1 MTTHPKAFI
10 CGCKGLSLDAQE
22 RALIA
27 LHQPWGLILFKRNI
41 DAPAQVAA
49 LVASF
54 REIVGREDAPVL
66 IDQEGGRVQRMGPPH
81 WPAYPA
87 AARFGEMAGGYAA
100 QNEAALL
107 NARIM
112 AADLAAVG
120 VNVNCTPVLDVPAPD
135 SHNIVGD
142 RAYGADPMVVRGF
155 ALSVCEGM
163 LAQGVLPVIKHIPG
177 HGRAK
182 ADSHL
187 ELPRVSTSR
196 KELEKTDFMPFY
208 CLANMPLG
216 MTAHVVYEAIDPD
229 RPATT
234 SPLVVEKIIRGH
246 IGFRGLLMSDDLS
259 MKALS
264 GDFGDRARAVFAAG
278 VDVALHCN
286 GDWAETEPV
295 AMAAP
300 VLKGKSLKR
309 AERALK
315 SLKRPRQPLDLVDA
329 RARLHLMLAG
339 TA

>member
-1 MTTHPKAFI
+1 MTIHPKAFI
-10 CGCKGLSLDAQE
+10 CGCKGLDLDAQE

-41 DAPAQVAA
+41 GDPAQVAA

-87 AARFGEMAGGYAA
+87 AARFGQMAAGYAA

-120 VNVNCTPVLDVPAPD
+120 INVNCTPVLDVPASD

-142 RAYGADPMVVRGF
+142 RAYGANPLEVAGF
-155 ALSVCEGM
+155 GLAVCEGM
-163 LAQGVLPVIKHIPG
+163 LRQGVLPVIKHIPG

-187 ELPRVSTSR
+187 ELPRVSATR
-196 KELEKTDFMPFY
+196 KELEETDFKPFKM
-208 CLANMPLG
+208 LFDTPLG

-278 VDVALHCN
+278 VDIALHCN

-315 SLKRPRQPLDLVDA
+315 FLKKPRQPLDLVDA
-329 RARLHLMLAG
+329 RARIHLMLAG

>member
-1 MTTHPKAFI
+1 MTKDAKAFI
-10 CGCKGLSLDAQE
+10 CGCKGLSLEPQE
-22 RALIA
+22 RELIA
-27 LHQPWGLILFKRNI
+27 RHQPWGLILFKRNI
-41 DAPAQVAA
+41 GDPAQVAA

-87 AARFGEMAGGYAA
+87 AARFGELAGGSAV
-100 QNEAALL
+100 QNEAAFL
-107 NARIM
+107 NARLM

-142 RAYGADPMVVRGF
+142 RAYGADPMVVTSF

-163 LAQGVLPVIKHIPG
+163 LHQGVLPVIKHIPG

-187 ELPRVSTSR
+187 ELPRVGASR
-196 KELEKTDFMPFY
+196 KDLEGTDFKPFY

-234 SPLVVEKIIRGH
+234 SPVVVEKIIRGH

-264 GDFGDRARAVFAAG
+264 GDYGDRARAVFAAG

-300 VLKGKSLKR
+300 YLTGKSLKR

-315 SLKRPRQPLDLVDA
+315 FLKRPRQPLDLVDA

>member
-1 MTTHPKAFI
+1 MTPHPKAFI

-27 LHQPWGLILFKRNI
+27 LHQPWGLILFKRNV
-41 DAPAQVAA
+41 DAPEQVAA

-54 REIVGREDAPVL
+54 REIVGRDDAPVL

-87 AARFGEMAGGYAA
+87 AARFHQLPGGYEA
-100 QNEAALL
+100 QSEAALL

-120 VNVNCTPVLDVPAPD
+120 INVNCTPVLDVPAPG

-142 RAYGADPMVVRGF
+142 RAYGTDPQAIAGLGL
-155 ALSVCEGM
+155 AVCQGM

-187 ELPRVSTSR
+187 ELPRVNASR
-196 KELEKTDFMPFY
+196 KELETTDFAPFQ
-208 CLANMPLG
+208 LLNHMPLG

-264 GDFGDRARAVFAAG
+264 GDFADRARAVFAAG
-278 VDVALHCN
+278 VDIALHCN

-300 VLKGKSLKR
+300 VLAGKSLKR
-309 AERALK
+309 AQRALK
-315 SLKRPRQPLDLVDA
+315 FLKMPLEPLDLVDA
-329 RARLHLMLAG
+329 RARIHLMLAG
-339 TA
+339 SA

>member
-1 MTTHPKAFI
+1 MTIHPKAFI
-10 CGCKGLSLDAQE
+10 CGCKGLALEPHE

-41 DAPAQVAA
+41 DAPEQVAA

-81 WPAYPA
+81 WPSYPA
-87 AARFGEMAGGYAA
+87 AARFGQLVGGHAA
-100 QNEAALL
+100 KSEAVLL

-142 RAYGADPMVVRGF
+142 RAYADDPLVVASL

-187 ELPRVSTSR
+187 ELPRVSASR
-196 KELEKTDFMPFY
+196 KELEKSDFMPFY

-278 VDVALHCN
+278 VDIALHCN

-315 SLKRPRQPLDLVDA
+315 FLRKPRQPLDLVDA
-329 RARLHLMLAG
+329 RARIHLMLAG

>member
-27 LHQPWGLILFKRNI
+27 RHQPWGLILFKRNI
-41 DAPAQVAA
+41 DAPAQVVA

-81 WPAYPA
+81 WPAYSA
-87 AARFGEMAGGYAA
+87 AARFGELAGGYAA
-100 QNEAALL
+100 QTEAARLS
-107 NARIM
+107 ARLM

-120 VNVNCTPVLDVPAPD
+120 INVDCLPVLDVPAPG
-135 SHNIVGD
+135 SHSVVGD
-142 RAYGADPMVVRGF
+142 RAYGADPQTVA
-155 ALSVCEGM
+155 ALGLAVCEGM
-163 LAQGVLPVIKHIPG
+163 LVQGVLPVVKHIPG

-187 ELPRVSTSR
+187 ELPRVNASR
-196 KELEKTDFMPFY
+196 QELEEIDFAPFKA
-208 CLANMPLG
+208 LRTMPLG
-216 MTAHVVYEAIDPD
+216 MTAHVVYESLDPEH
-229 RPATT
+229 PGTT
-234 SPLVVEKIIRGH
+234 SRFVVQEIIRGH
-246 IGFRGLLMSDDLS
+246 IGFEGLLMSDDLS

-278 VDVALHCN
+278 VDLALHCN
-286 GDWAETEPV
+286 GDWNETGPV
-295 AMAAP
+295 AEAAP
-300 VLKGKSLKR
+300 VLAGESL
-309 AERALK
+309 ERAQRALDLLK
-315 SLKRPRQPLDLVDA
+315 KPSQPLDLVDA

>member
-1 MTTHPKAFI
+1 MTPQPKAFI

-41 DAPAQVAA
+41 DAPEQVAA
-49 LVASF
+49 LTASF

-87 AARFGEMAGGYAA
+87 AGRFADLAGGPKV
-100 QNEAALL
+100 QIEAADL

-112 AADLAAVG
+112 ATDLAAVG
-120 VNVNCTPVLDVPAPD
+120 INVNCTPVLDVPAPG

-142 RAYGADPMVVRGF
+142 RAYGSDPLLASCL
-155 ALSVCEGM
+155 ALAVCQGM

-187 ELPRVSTSR
+187 ELPRVDASR
-196 KELEKTDFMPFY
+196 KELEATDFAPFKM
-208 CLANMPLG
+208 LLDMPLG

-278 VDVALHCN
+278 VDIALHCN

-295 AMAAP
+295 ALAAP

-315 SLKRPRQPLDLVDA
+315 FLKPPEPLDLVDA

>member
-1 MTTHPKAFI
+1 MTIHPKAFI
-10 CGCKGLSLDAQE
+10 CGCKGLDLDAQE

-41 DAPAQVAA
+41 GDPAQVAA

-87 AARFGEMAGGYAA
+87 AARFGQMAAGYAA

-120 VNVNCTPVLDVPAPD
+120 INVNCTPVLDVPASD

-142 RAYGADPMVVRGF
+142 RAYGANPLEVAGF
-155 ALSVCEGM
+155 GLAVCEGM
-163 LAQGVLPVIKHIPG
+163 LRQGVLPVIKHIPG

-187 ELPRVSTSR
+187 ELPRVSATR
-196 KELEKTDFMPFY
+196 KELEETDFKPFKM
-208 CLANMPLG
+208 LFDTPLG

-264 GDFGDRARAVFAAG
+264 GDVGDRARAVFAAG
-278 VDVALHCN
+278 VDIARHCN

-315 SLKRPRQPLDLVDA
+315 FLKKPRQPLDLVDA
-329 RARLHLMLAG
+329 RARIHLMLAG

>member
-1 MTTHPKAFI
+1 MTKDAKAFI
-10 CGCKGLSLDAQE
+10 CGCKGLSLEPHE
-22 RALIA
+22 RELIA
-27 LHQPWGLILFKRNI
+27 RHLPWGLILFKRNI
-41 DAPAQVAA
+41 GDPAQVAA

-54 REIVGREDAPVL
+54 REIVGRENAPVL

-87 AARFGEMAGGYAA
+87 AARFGEMKGTNI
-100 QNEAALL
+100 QKFNAALL

-112 AADLAAVG
+112 AADLVAVG
-120 VNVNCTPVLDVPAPD
+120 INVNCTPVLDVPAPD

-142 RAYGADPMVVRGF
+142 RAYGTDPVFVAAMGRAV
-155 ALSVCEGM
+155 AEGM
-163 LAQGVLPVIKHIPG
+163 LAQGVLPVVKHIPG

-187 ELPRVSTSR
+187 ELPRVSASR
-196 KELEKTDFMPFY
+196 KELEKTDFDSFGLN
-208 CLANMPLG
+208 CGAPLG

-300 VLKGKSLKR
+300 LLKGKSLKR

-315 SLKRPRQPLDLVDA
+315 FLKRPRQPLVLVDA

>member
-10 CGCKGLSLDAQE
+10 CGCKSLSLDAQE

-41 DAPAQVAA
+41 DSPEQVAA
-49 LVASF
+49 LTASF
-54 REIVGREDAPVL
+54 REIVGREDALVL

-87 AARFGEMAGGYAA
+87 AARFGEMAGDHAERFDAA
-100 QNEAALL
+100 IL

-120 VNVNCTPVLDVPAPD
+120 INVNCTPVLDVPAPG

-142 RAYGADPMVVRGF
+142 RAYGTDPRVVAGF
-155 ALSVCEGM
+155 GLAVCEGM
-163 LAQGVLPVIKHIPG
+163 LRQGVLPVIKHIPG

-187 ELPRVSTSR
+187 ELPRVSASR
-196 KELEKTDFMPFY
+196 KELEETDFNPFKLLFDTP
-208 CLANMPLG
+208 LA

-234 SPLVVEKIIRGH
+234 SPLVVEKIIRGY

-278 VDVALHCN
+278 VDIALHCN

-309 AERALK
+309 AQRALK
-315 SLKRPRQPLDLVDA
+315 FVKGPAQPLDLVDA

>member
-1 MTTHPKAFI
+1 MTKDAKAFI
-10 CGCKGLSLDAQE
+10 CGCKGLSLEPHE
-22 RALIA
+22 RELIA
-27 LHQPWGLILFKRNI
+27 RHLPWGLILFKRNI
-41 DAPAQVAA
+41 GDPAQVAA

-54 REIVGREDAPVL
+54 REIVGRENAPVL

-87 AARFGEMAGGYAA
+87 AARFGEMKGTNL
-100 QNEAALL
+100 QKFNAALL

-112 AADLAAVG
+112 AADLVAVG
-120 VNVNCTPVLDVPAPD
+120 INVNCTPVLDVPAPD

-142 RAYGADPMVVRGF
+142 RAYGTDPVFVAAMGRAV
-155 ALSVCEGM
+155 AEGM
-163 LAQGVLPVIKHIPG
+163 LAQGVLPVVKHIPG

-187 ELPRVSTSR
+187 ELPRVSASR
-196 KELEKTDFMPFY
+196 KELEKTDFDSFGLN
-208 CLANMPLG
+208 CGAPLG

-300 VLKGKSLKR
+300 LLKGKSLKR

-315 SLKRPRQPLDLVDA
+315 FLKRPRQPLDLVDA

>member
-1 MTTHPKAFI
+1 MTTHAKAFI
-10 CGCKGLSLDAQE
+10 CGCKGLSLDAHE
-22 RALIA
+22 RAMIA
-27 LHQPWGLILFKRNI
+27 LHRPWGLILFKRNI
-41 DAPAQVAA
+41 EAPAQVAA

-87 AARFGEMAGGYAA
+87 AARFGQMEGGYAA
-100 QNEAALL
+100 QYEAALL

-112 AADLAAVG
+112 AADLASVG
-120 VNVNCTPVLDVPAPD
+120 VNVNCTPVLDVPAPG

-142 RAYGADPMVVRGF
+142 RAYGADPLAVAGF
-155 ALSVCEGM
+155 GLAVCEGM
-163 LAQGVLPVIKHIPG
+163 IRQGVLPVIKHIPG

-187 ELPRVSTSR
+187 ELPRVDASR
-196 KELEKTDFMPFY
+196 KELEETDFIPFQA
-208 CLANMPLG
+208 LRDMPLG
-216 MTAHVVYEAIDPD
+216 MTAHVVYTALDPE

-278 VDVALHCN
+278 VDIALHCN

-300 VLKGKSLKR
+300 VLAGKSLKR
-309 AERALK
+309 AQRALK
-315 SLKRPRQPLDLVDA
+315 VLKAGPQPLDLVDA
-329 RARLHLMLAG
+329 RARIHLMLAA